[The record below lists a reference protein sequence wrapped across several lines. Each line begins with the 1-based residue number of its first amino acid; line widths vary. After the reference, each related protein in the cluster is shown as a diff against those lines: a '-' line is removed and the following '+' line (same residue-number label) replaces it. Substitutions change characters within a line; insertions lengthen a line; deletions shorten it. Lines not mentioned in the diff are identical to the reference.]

1 MLGQTLAFF
10 LSATALTLG
19 SPITDSVQPVLH
31 KRITQ
36 CSGIPGGIFFNNTEL
51 SDTTET
57 IVRFSYPE
65 TVLSGVFFYNGHGGA
80 PCDPSVRII
89 RHLYPVRRSYF
100 SILLQFALGLSRSE
114 TAPTNVVDAGWVD
127 RVAIGGNQANELAL
141 DSHVISDHYNVFF
154 VQYDPA
160 TGDVLADPSTQSV
173 AKICY
178 RGTYPLQDNPCD
190 A

>member
-1 MLGQTLAFF
+1 MLGQTLAFL

-19 SPITDSVQPVLH
+19 TPITGSAQPVLH

-57 IVRFSYPE
+57 TVRSTYPQ
-65 TVLSGVFFYNGHGGA
+65 TVIGGSFFYNGHGGA
-80 PCDPSVRII
+80 PCDPSVRITH
-89 RHLYPVRRSYF
+89 RQYRVRRSYIPTLF
-100 SILLQFALGLSRSE
+100 QFALGLSKSE

-127 RVAIGGNQANELAL
+127 RVAIGGNQANELSL
-141 DSHVISDHYNVFF
+141 DSHLISDHYNVFF